1 MARDKAIIIRVTEEE
16 RESYHALA
24 DSHGRALGEYVRYLL
39 EREKILVEER
49 SRAAES

>member
-1 MARDKAIIIRVTEEE
+1 MSRKKVITIRVTDEE
-16 RESYHALA
+16 RESYRALA